1 VECVKENK
9 CKVLII
15 VHSHAKKCAAE
26 LQHNLNHRYEVYGFI
41 QTGATST
48 GIITVTVY

>member
-1 VECVKENK
+1 VKENK
-9 CKVLII
+9 RKILII

-26 LQHNLNHRYEVYGFI
+26 LRHNRNHRYEVSGFI
-41 QTGATST
+41 QTGATSI